1 MVYKDTKFEDV
12 TQEIWESVAGIA
24 DEKETIEATS
34 AESLADMEKQRD
46 DAIQRAIDAEAS
58 LKEQK
63 QKYVDAFF
71 ASNNN
76 NNNNNNN
83 KSEQK
88 EPVDKKPEVSY
99 PTTMKDI
106 DALFEKGN

>member
-1 MVYKDTKFEDV
+1 MAYIDTKFEDV

-46 DAIQRAIDAEAS
+46 DAIQRAVDAEAS

-71 ASNNN
+71 ASNKQPEPKDSLD
-76 NNNNNNN
+76 N
-83 KSEQK
+83 KPK
-88 EPVDKKPEVSY
+88 VSY

>member
-1 MVYKDTKFEDV
+1 MAYKDTKFEDV

-24 DEKETIEATS
+24 DEKETIETTS

-46 DAIQRAIDAEAS
+46 DAIQRAVDAEAS

-71 ASNNN
+71 ASN
-76 NNNNNNN
+76 
-83 KSEQK
+83 KQPDVK
-88 EPVDKKPEVSY
+88 EPVDNNPKVSY

>member
-1 MVYKDTKFEDV
+1 MAYKDTKFEDV

-46 DAIQRAIDAEAS
+46 EAIQRAVDAEAS

-71 ASNNN
+71 ASNNQ
-76 NNNNNNN
+76 
-83 KSEQK
+83 SQQK
-88 EPVDKKPEVSY
+88 EPVDKKPKVSY

>member
-1 MVYKDTKFEDV
+1 MAYKDTKFEDV

-46 DAIQRAIDAEAS
+46 DAIQRAVDAEAS

-71 ASNNN
+71 ASNMQP
-76 NNNNNNN
+76 
-83 KSEQK
+83 EPK
-88 EPVDKKPEVSY
+88 EPLDNKPKVSY

>member
-1 MVYKDTKFEDV
+1 MAYKDTKFEDV
-12 TQEIWESVAGIA
+12 TQEIWETVAGIA
-24 DEKETIEATS
+24 DDKETIEATS

-46 DAIQRAIDAEAS
+46 DAIQRAVDAEAS

-71 ASNNN
+71 ASN
-76 NNNNNNN
+76 
-83 KSEQK
+83 KQPDVK
-88 EPVDKKPEVSY
+88 EPVDNKHKVSY
-99 PTTMKDI
+99 PTTIKDI

>member
-1 MVYKDTKFEDV
+1 MAYKDTKFEDV

-24 DEKETIEATS
+24 DEKETLEATS

-46 DAIQRAIDAEAS
+46 DAIQRAVDAEAS

-71 ASNNN
+71 ASN
-76 NNNNNNN
+76 
-83 KSEQK
+83 KQPDYK
-88 EPVDKKPEVSY
+88 EPVDNKPKVSY

>member
-1 MVYKDTKFEDV
+1 MAYKDTKFEDV

-46 DAIQRAIDAEAS
+46 DAIQRAVDAEAS

-71 ASNNN
+71 ASNKQPEPLDNN
-76 NNNNNNN
+76 P
-83 KSEQK
+83 K
-88 EPVDKKPEVSY
+88 VSY

>member
-1 MVYKDTKFEDV
+1 MAYKDTKFEDV

-46 DAIQRAIDAEAS
+46 DAIQRAVDAEAS

-71 ASNNN
+71 ASN
-76 NNNNNNN
+76 
-83 KSEQK
+83 KQHEQK
-88 EPVDKKPEVSY
+88 EPLDNKPKVSY

>member
-1 MVYKDTKFEDV
+1 MAYKDTKFEDV

-46 DAIQRAIDAEAS
+46 DAIQRAVDAEAS

-71 ASNNN
+71 ASNNQ
-76 NNNNNNN
+76 
-83 KSEQK
+83 SEQK
-88 EPVDKKPEVSY
+88 EPVDKKPKVSY

>member
-1 MVYKDTKFEDV
+1 MAYKDTKFEDV

-24 DEKETIEATS
+24 DEKEMLEASS

-46 DAIQRAIDAEAS
+46 DAIQRAVDAEAS

-71 ASNNN
+71 ESN
-76 NNNNNNN
+76 
-83 KSEQK
+83 KQPDPK
-88 EPVDKKPEVSY
+88 EPVDNKPKVSY

>member
-1 MVYKDTKFEDV
+1 MAYKDTKFEDV

-34 AESLADMEKQRD
+34 TESLADMEKQRD
-46 DAIQRAIDAEAS
+46 DAIQRALDAEAS

-71 ASNNN
+71 ASN
-76 NNNNNNN
+76 
-83 KSEQK
+83 KQPDPK
-88 EPVDKKPEVSY
+88 KQVDKKPKVSY

>member
-1 MVYKDTKFEDV
+1 MAYKDTKFEDV

-46 DAIQRAIDAEAS
+46 DAIQRAVDAEAS

-71 ASNNN
+71 ASN
-76 NNNNNNN
+76 
-83 KSEQK
+83 KQPDSK
-88 EPVDKKPEVSY
+88 EPLDNEPKVSY

>member
-1 MVYKDTKFEDV
+1 MAYKDTKFEDV

-24 DEKETIEATS
+24 DEKETLEASS

-46 DAIQRAIDAEAS
+46 DAIQRAVDAEAS

-71 ASNNN
+71 ASN
-76 NNNNNNN
+76 
-83 KSEQK
+83 KQPDVK
-88 EPVDKKPEVSY
+88 EPVDNKPKVSY

>member
-1 MVYKDTKFEDV
+1 MAYKDTKFEDV

-24 DEKETIEATS
+24 DEKETIETTS

-46 DAIQRAIDAEAS
+46 DAIQRAVDAEAS

-71 ASNNN
+71 AS
-76 NNNNNNN
+76 
-83 KSEQK
+83 KQPDAK
-88 EPVDKKPEVSY
+88 EPVDNKPKVSY

>member
-1 MVYKDTKFEDV
+1 MAYKDTKFEDV

-46 DAIQRAIDAEAS
+46 DAIQRAVDAEAS

-71 ASNNN
+71 ASN
-76 NNNNNNN
+76 
-83 KSEQK
+83 KQPDVK
-88 EPVDKKPEVSY
+88 EPVDNKPKVSY

>member
-1 MVYKDTKFEDV
+1 MAYKDTKFEDV

-46 DAIQRAIDAEAS
+46 DAIQRAVDAEAS

-71 ASNNN
+71 ASN
-76 NNNNNNN
+76 
-83 KSEQK
+83 KQSEQK
-88 EPVDKKPEVSY
+88 EPVDNNHKVSY

>member
-1 MVYKDTKFEDV
+1 MAYKDTKFEDV
-12 TQEIWESVAGIA
+12 TPEIWESVAGIA

-46 DAIQRAIDAEAS
+46 EAIQRAVDAEAS

-71 ASNNN
+71 ASN
-76 NNNNNNN
+76 
-83 KSEQK
+83 KQSEQK
-88 EPVDKKPEVSY
+88 ESVDNKPKVSY

>member
-1 MVYKDTKFEDV
+1 MAYKDTKFEDV
-12 TQEIWESVAGIA
+12 TQEIWESVAGMA

-46 DAIQRAIDAEAS
+46 EAIQRAVDAEAS

-71 ASNNN
+71 ASN
-76 NNNNNNN
+76 
-83 KSEQK
+83 KRSDQK
-88 EPVDKKPEVSY
+88 EPVDNKPKVSY

>member
-1 MVYKDTKFEDV
+1 MAYKDTKFEDV

-24 DEKETIEATS
+24 DEKETIEETS

-71 ASNNN
+71 VSN
-76 NNNNNNN
+76 
-83 KSEQK
+83 KQPDTK
-88 EPVDKKPEVSY
+88 EPLDNKPKVSY

>member
-1 MVYKDTKFEDV
+1 MAYKDTKFEDV

-24 DEKETIEATS
+24 DEKETIEASS

-46 DAIQRAIDAEAS
+46 DAIQRAVDAEAS

-71 ASNNN
+71 ASNRQP
-76 NNNNNNN
+76 
-83 KSEQK
+83 EPK
-88 EPVDKKPEVSY
+88 EPLDNKPKVSY

>member
-1 MVYKDTKFEDV
+1 MAYKDTKFEDV

-46 DAIQRAIDAEAS
+46 EAIQRAVDAEAS

-71 ASNNN
+71 ASS
-76 NNNNNNN
+76 
-83 KSEQK
+83 KQPDVK
-88 EPVDKKPEVSY
+88 EPVDNKPKVSY

>member
-1 MVYKDTKFEDV
+1 MAYKDTKFEDV

-46 DAIQRAIDAEAS
+46 DAIQRAVDAEAS

-71 ASNNN
+71 ASN
-76 NNNNNNN
+76 
-83 KSEQK
+83 KQPDPK
-88 EPVDKKPEVSY
+88 EPVDNNSKVSY

>member
-1 MVYKDTKFEDV
+1 MAYKDTKFEDV

-24 DEKETIEATS
+24 DEKETLEASS

-46 DAIQRAIDAEAS
+46 DAIQRAVDAEAS

-71 ASNNN
+71 ASN
-76 NNNNNNN
+76 
-83 KSEQK
+83 KHPDPK
-88 EPVDKKPEVSY
+88 EPVDNKPKVSY

>member
-1 MVYKDTKFEDV
+1 MAYKDTKFEDV

-24 DEKETIEATS
+24 DEKETLEATS

-46 DAIQRAIDAEAS
+46 DAIQRAVDAEAS

-63 QKYVDAFF
+63 QRYVDAFF
-71 ASNNN
+71 ASN
-76 NNNNNNN
+76 
-83 KSEQK
+83 KQPDVK
-88 EPVDKKPEVSY
+88 EPVDNKPKVSY

>member
-1 MVYKDTKFEDV
+1 MAYKDTKFEDV

-46 DAIQRAIDAEAS
+46 DAIQRAVDAEAS

-71 ASNNN
+71 ASNNHSGQ
-76 NNNNNNN
+76 
-83 KSEQK
+83 KEQK
-88 EPVDKKPEVSY
+88 DQVDKKPKVSY

>member
-1 MVYKDTKFEDV
+1 MAYKDTKFEDV

-24 DEKETIEATS
+24 DEKETIETTS

-46 DAIQRAIDAEAS
+46 DAIQRAVDAEAS

-71 ASNNN
+71 AG
-76 NNNNNNN
+76 N
-83 KSEQK
+83 KQPEPK
-88 EPVDKKPEVSY
+88 EPLDNKPKVSY

>member
-1 MVYKDTKFEDV
+1 MAYKDTKFEDV

-46 DAIQRAIDAEAS
+46 DAIQRALDAEAS

-71 ASNNN
+71 SSNNQS
-76 NNNNNNN
+76 
-83 KSEQK
+83 KLIEQ
-88 EPVDKKPEVSY
+88 VDKKPKVSY

>member
-1 MVYKDTKFEDV
+1 MAYKDTKFEDV

-46 DAIQRAIDAEAS
+46 EAIQRAVDAEAS

-71 ASNNN
+71 ASN
-76 NNNNNNN
+76 
-83 KSEQK
+83 KQPDVK
-88 EPVDKKPEVSY
+88 EPVDNKPKVSY

>member
-1 MVYKDTKFEDV
+1 MAYKDTKFEDV

-24 DEKETIEATS
+24 DEKETIETTS

-46 DAIQRAIDAEAS
+46 DAIQRAVDAEAS

-63 QKYVDAFF
+63 QKYADAFF
-71 ASNNN
+71 ASNKQPEPKPLD
-76 NNNNNNN
+76 N
-83 KSEQK
+83 KPK
-88 EPVDKKPEVSY
+88 VSY

>member
-1 MVYKDTKFEDV
+1 MAYKDTKFEDV

-24 DEKETIEATS
+24 DEKEMIEATS

-46 DAIQRAIDAEAS
+46 DAIQRAVDAEAS

-71 ASNNN
+71 ASNNQPV
-76 NNNNNNN
+76 
-83 KSEQK
+83 QK
-88 EPVDKKPEVSY
+88 EPVDNKPKVSY

>member
-1 MVYKDTKFEDV
+1 MAYKDTKFEDV

-46 DAIQRAIDAEAS
+46 DAIQRAVDAEAS

-71 ASNNN
+71 ASN
-76 NNNNNNN
+76 
-83 KSEQK
+83 KQHEPK
-88 EPVDKKPEVSY
+88 EPLDNKPKVSY

>member
-1 MVYKDTKFEDV
+1 MAYKDTKFEDV

-34 AESLADMEKQRD
+34 AESLADMENQRD
-46 DAIQRAIDAEAS
+46 EAIKRAVDAEAS

-71 ASNNN
+71 ASN
-76 NNNNNNN
+76 
-83 KSEQK
+83 KQSVQK
-88 EPVDKKPEVSY
+88 EPVDNKPKVSY

>member
-1 MVYKDTKFEDV
+1 MAYKDTKFEGV

-46 DAIQRAIDAEAS
+46 DAIQRAVDAEAS

-71 ASNNN
+71 ASN
-76 NNNNNNN
+76 
-83 KSEQK
+83 KQPDPK
-88 EPVDKKPEVSY
+88 EPLDNKPKVSY

>member
-1 MVYKDTKFEDV
+1 MAYKDTKFEDV

-24 DEKETIEATS
+24 DEKETLEASS

-46 DAIQRAIDAEAS
+46 DAIQRAVDAEAS

-71 ASNNN
+71 ASN
-76 NNNNNNN
+76 
-83 KSEQK
+83 KQPDPK
-88 EPVDKKPEVSY
+88 EPLDNKPKVSY

>member
-1 MVYKDTKFEDV
+1 MAYKDTKFEDV
-12 TQEIWESVAGIA
+12 TQEIWETVAGIA

-46 DAIQRAIDAEAS
+46 DAIQRAVDAEAS

-71 ASNNN
+71 ASN
-76 NNNNNNN
+76 
-83 KSEQK
+83 KHPDVK
-88 EPVDKKPEVSY
+88 EPVDNKPKVSY

>member
-1 MVYKDTKFEDV
+1 MAYKDTKFEDV
-12 TQEIWESVAGIA
+12 TQEIWETVAGIA

-46 DAIQRAIDAEAS
+46 DAIQRAVDAEAS

-71 ASNNN
+71 ASN
-76 NNNNNNN
+76 
-83 KSEQK
+83 KQPDVK
-88 EPVDKKPEVSY
+88 EPVDNKPKVSY

>member
-1 MVYKDTKFEDV
+1 MAYKDTKFEDV

-24 DEKETIEATS
+24 DEKEMIEATS
-34 AESLADMEKQRD
+34 AESLADMENQRD
-46 DAIQRAIDAEAS
+46 EAIQRAVDAEAS

-71 ASNNN
+71 ASN
-76 NNNNNNN
+76 
-83 KSEQK
+83 KQADVK
-88 EPVDKKPEVSY
+88 EPVDNKPKVSY

>member
-1 MVYKDTKFEDV
+1 MAYKDTKFEDV
-12 TQEIWESVAGIA
+12 TQEIWESVAEIA
-24 DEKETIEATS
+24 DEKETIETTS

-46 DAIQRAIDAEAS
+46 DAIQRAVDAEAS

-71 ASNNN
+71 ASN
-76 NNNNNNN
+76 
-83 KSEQK
+83 KQADPK
-88 EPVDKKPEVSY
+88 EPLDNKRKVSY

>member
-1 MVYKDTKFEDV
+1 MAYKDTKFEDV

-24 DEKETIEATS
+24 DEKETVEATS

-46 DAIQRAIDAEAS
+46 DAIQRAVDAEAS

-71 ASNNN
+71 ASN
-76 NNNNNNN
+76 
-83 KSEQK
+83 KGSDQK
-88 EPVDKKPEVSY
+88 EPVDNKPKVSY